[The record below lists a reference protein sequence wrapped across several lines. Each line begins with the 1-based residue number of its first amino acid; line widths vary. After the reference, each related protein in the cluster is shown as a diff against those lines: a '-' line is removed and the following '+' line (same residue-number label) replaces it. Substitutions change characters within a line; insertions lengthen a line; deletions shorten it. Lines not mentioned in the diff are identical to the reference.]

1 MDLHPGALSSKKESL
16 WLGFQPAS
24 DQFAASPELFSL
36 LISVQIQTSTPAP
49 THLQHLWSHTLP
61 HGAVKKRS

>member
-24 DQFAASPELFSL
+24 DQFAAGPELFSL

-49 THLQHLWSHTLP
+49 THPRHLWSHTLP
-61 HGAVKKRS
+61 HGAVKKCS